1 VRKDLNPLSRSRKV
15 PLDFPKAEEPA
26 AVLRNEVLQS
36 RPTFFQ
42 RWAASAPKRNV
53 ALQLVRM
60 RAEAGYS
67 QAEVAKRAG
76 WDEEFVSRLEEF
88 SGPIP
93 NDAIVAR
100 YAAACGRRTSQRAA
114 APNSDAGRRPRERS
128 EATESVIGADVTI
141 EGTIAGSGHLRIAGS
156 VRGDVHVKGNLTLE
170 PGGCLVG
177 EARANAVIV
186 GGELRGNVDAASQV
200 KLLATGSLTGDM
212 RASSATVA
220 AGSRMRGRVAFG
232 ITLDSMKED
241 RNILPEKQLGPEMA

>member
-1 VRKDLNPLSRSRKV
+1 VRKDLTPVSRSRKV
-15 PLDFPKAEEPA
+15 PLDFPKAEETA
-26 AVLRNEVLQS
+26 GVLRNEVLKS

-42 RWAASAPKRNV
+42 RWAAGAPKRNV

-67 QAEVAKRAG
+67 QAEVARRAG

-93 NDAIVAR
+93 DDAIVAR
-100 YAAACGRRTSQRAA
+100 YAAACGRHASPRAA
-114 APNSDAGRRPRERS
+114 APNGDVGRRPRERG
-128 EATESVIGADVTI
+128 EGTESVIGADVTI

-156 VRGDVHVKGNLTLE
+156 VRGDVQVQGNLTVE

-186 GGELRGNVDAASQV
+186 GGELRGNVEAASQV
-200 KLLATGSLTGDM
+200 RLLATGSLTGDM
-212 RASSATVA
+212 KASSATVA
-220 AGSRMRGRVAFG
+220 AGSRMRGHMAFG
-232 ITLDSMKED
+232 TTLDPMEEVQ
-241 RNILPEKQLGPEMA
+241 NISPEKQWSPERA

>member
-1 VRKDLNPLSRSRKV
+1 VRKDPYSLSRSRKV

-26 AVLRNEVLQS
+26 GVPRNEVLKS

-67 QAEVAKRAG
+67 QAELAKRAG

-93 NDAIVAR
+93 DDAIVAR
-100 YAAACGRRTSQRAA
+100 YAAACGRRELPRAA
-114 APNSDAGRRPRERS
+114 ALNGEAGRKPRERS
-128 EATESVIGADVTI
+128 EGTESLIGADVTI
-141 EGTIAGSGHLRIAGS
+141 EGKIAGSGHLRIAGS
-156 VRGDVHVKGNLTLE
+156 VRGDVHLQGNLTLE

-177 EARANAVIV
+177 DARANSVIV

-200 KLLATGSLTGDM
+200 KLLATGTLTGDM
-212 RASSATVA
+212 QASSATVA
-220 AGSRMRGRVAFG
+220 AGSRMSGRVAFG
-232 ITLDSMKED
+232 TALGSMEEGQ
-241 RNILPEKQLGPEMA
+241 NILPEKQWSPERV